1 VRLWIR
7 YAALATAVT
16 GALLGLAWLF
26 SGEEARRGLLV
37 AGAIALPM
45 QLLVFAGLLTQ
56 ESGTPGFLAAWGA
69 STLLRF
75 AVVGGAAFWIAGMEG
90 VDLVVALLALVGL
103 LFVLLLL
110 EPWVLRHRT

>member
-1 VRLWIR
+1 MRLWAR
-7 YAALATAVT
+7 YALLATAVT
-16 GALLGLAWLF
+16 GVLLAPVWLF
-26 SGEEARRGLLV
+26 SGDEAKRGLLV
-37 AGAIALPM
+37 AGAIALPL
-45 QLLVFAGLLTQ
+45 QLAVFAGLLTQ

-75 AVVGGAAFWIAGMEG
+75 AVVGAAAFWIAGMEG

-103 LFVLLLL
+103 FFVLLML

>member
-1 VRLWIR
+1 MRFWVR
-7 YAALATAVT
+7 YAVLATAVA
-16 GALLGLAWLF
+16 GALLGTAWLF
-26 SGEEARRGLLV
+26 SGEEARRGLLL
-37 AGAIALPM
+37 AGAIALPL
-45 QLLVFAGLLTQ
+45 QLAAFAGLLTQ

-103 LFVLLLL
+103 FFVLLML